1 MQLESVNVQ
10 DILEFRSDMEDS
22 LSWRVNEFMSLKNL
36 LRDDNNV
43 PVVKTLIVM
52 LYAHFEGFFKDCLE
66 CHIKFI
72 NSTNLTLDNFADTI
86 ITASLSREYASF
98 EDSNRKCKELTSV
111 PPAEE
116 YLHRYH
122 RRRELTKKFTSN
134 YLDKKI
140 RIDEKIINT
149 KSNLDY
155 CVLQENLY
163 ILGFDYN
170 YFVDKQDTIN
180 KLVKLRNAVAHG
192 SQKDPINFTTFVK
205 MEEDILGIMEEIILY
220 FFDFCYEK
228 KYLKISANE
237 DEE

>member
-1 MQLESVNVQ
+1 MQLEIVKMQN
-10 DILEFRSDMEDS
+10 ILEFRSDMEDS
-22 LSWRVNEFMSLKNL
+22 LSWRVNEFLALKNL
-36 LRDDNNV
+36 LRSDNSV
-43 PVVKTLIVM
+43 PVVKTFIVM

-66 CHIKFI
+66 CYIKYI
-72 NSTNLTLDNFADTI
+72 NSTNLTLSNFIDTV
-86 ITASLSREYASF
+86 ITASLSREYMAF

-116 YLHRYH
+116 FLHKYH

-155 CVLQENLY
+155 GVLQENLY

-170 YFVDKQDTIN
+170 YFMDKQNNIT
-180 KLVKLRNAVAHG
+180 KLVRLRNSVAHG
-192 SQKDPINFTTFVK
+192 SQREPIDFSEFEK
-205 MEEDILGIMEEIILY
+205 IEEDILGIMEEMI
-220 FFDFCYEK
+220 
-228 KYLKISANE
+228 KYLYRFCL
-237 DEE
+237 EERYLKNT

>member
-1 MQLESVNVQ
+1 MQLEIVKMQN
-10 DILEFRSDMEDS
+10 ILEFRSDMEDS
-22 LSWRVNEFMSLKNL
+22 LSWRVNEFLALKNL
-36 LRDDNNV
+36 LRSDNNV

-66 CHIKFI
+66 CYIKYI
-72 NSTNLTLDNFADTI
+72 NSTNLTLSNFIDTV
-86 ITASLSREYASF
+86 ITASLSREYMAF

-116 YLHRYH
+116 FLHKYH

-134 YLDKKI
+134 YLNKKI

-155 CVLQENLY
+155 GVLQENLY

-170 YFVDKQDTIN
+170 YFMDKQNNIT
-180 KLVKLRNAVAHG
+180 KLVRLRNSVAHG
-192 SQKDPINFTTFVK
+192 SQREPIDFSEFEK
-205 MEEDILGIMEEIILY
+205 IEEDILGIMEEMI
-220 FFDFCYEK
+220 
-228 KYLKISANE
+228 KYLYRFCL
-237 DEE
+237 EERYLKNT

>member
-1 MQLESVNVQ
+1 MQLEIVKMQN
-10 DILEFRSDMEDS
+10 ILEFRSDMEDS
-22 LSWRVNEFMSLKNL
+22 LSWRVNEFLALKNL
-36 LRDDNNV
+36 LRSDNSV

-66 CHIKFI
+66 CYIKYI
-72 NSTNLTLDNFADTI
+72 NSTNLTLSNFIDTV
-86 ITASLSREYASF
+86 ITASLSREYMAF

-116 YLHRYH
+116 FLHKYH

-155 CVLQENLY
+155 GVLQENLY

-170 YFVDKQDTIN
+170 YFMDKQNNIT
-180 KLVKLRNAVAHG
+180 KLVRLRNSVAHG
-192 SQKDPINFTTFVK
+192 SQREPIDFSEFEK
-205 MEEDILGIMEEIILY
+205 IEEDILGIMEEMIKYLY
-220 FFDFCYEK
+220 RFCLEE
-228 KYLKISANE
+228 KYLKNI
-237 DEE
+237 

>member
-1 MQLESVNVQ
+1 MQLEIVKMQN
-10 DILEFRSDMEDS
+10 ILEFRSDMEDS
-22 LSWRVNEFMSLKNL
+22 LSWRVNEFLALKNL
-36 LRDDNNV
+36 LRSDNSV

-66 CHIKFI
+66 CYIKYI
-72 NSTNLTLDNFADTI
+72 NSTNLTLSNFIDTV
-86 ITASLSREYASF
+86 ITASLSREYMAF

-116 YLHRYH
+116 FLHKYH

-155 CVLQENLY
+155 GVLQENLY

-170 YFVDKQDTIN
+170 YFMDKQNNIT
-180 KLVKLRNAVAHG
+180 KLVRLRNSVAHG
-192 SQKDPINFTTFVK
+192 SQREPIDFSEFEK
-205 MEEDILGIMEEIILY
+205 IEEDILGIMEEMI
-220 FFDFCYEK
+220 
-228 KYLKISANE
+228 KYLYRFCL
-237 DEE
+237 EERYLKNT